1 MEERLQKIIA
11 KAGLASRRGAETLIE
26 QGRVTVNGQ
35 IAKLGQKADPTEDAI
50 KVNGR
55 LLTKLEPLVYYVVHK
70 PRGVLSAAEPQI
82 QSDLPIVTN
91 MVKSDLRL
99 YPVGRLDVN
108 SEGLILLTND
118 GDLTNKITHPRYG
131 HKKTYKVHVE
141 GVMDERKLGRWRN
154 GLRLPDGFRTS
165 PCTVQILE
173 QGRRDMWLRVV
184 MGEGHKRQIRDTVEV
199 LEHRVLRLIRTHI
212 GPLELGNLPP
222 GQAREL
228 SRTEVASLK
237 DALHKQS
244 KAPHRKGKK
253 TSPRSK

>member
-11 KAGLASRRGAETLIE
+11 KAGLASRRAAETLIE

-82 QSDLPIVTN
+82 QSDLPIVTD
-91 MVKSDLRL
+91 MVKSDFRL

-131 HKKTYKVHVE
+131 HKKTYKVHIE

-165 PCTVQILE
+165 PCNVQILE
-173 QGRRDMWLRVV
+173 QSHRDMWLRVV

-228 SRTEVASLK
+228 SRAEVAALK

-244 KAPHRKGKK
+244 TAPHRKRKK
-253 TSPRSK
+253 TNPRSK